1 MELFE
6 DIFDDLDYGIS
17 DTDLTATEMEALE
30 GIVGI
35 EGIHD
40 FSAIEGAKTET
51 EARAIRTIPA
61 FLHMVILHGYNTGV
75 MTQAAVSV
83 AALNGATVSKLGVA
97 TTRFMA
103 SLGVLPI
110 TLANGVIVSLICLA
124 ITSPAIIDS
133 TVRRLEKKVEKLKA
147 KGDNKKIE
155 KLEDKI
161 KVLKYLSDNFRG
173 FSHEQ
178 DLISQLNKPGIC
190 ASAVNTI
197 NTWLRSVGE
206 VEIKKLDRKIAK
218 AEEKGKD
225 KRVMKFEAKKKYQQ
239 SLALDSV
246 LHMCDED
253 FDPATE
259 SVVEYY
265 FEDEAAMAM
274 AKAMESIAYEND
286 YNSYCFDPLEDLF

>member
-6 DIFDDLDYGIS
+6 DIFDDIDYGID
-17 DTDLTATEMEALE
+17 DTDLTATEMSAMESIL
-30 GIVGI
+30 GI
-35 EGIHD
+35 EGIYD
-40 FSAIEGAKTET
+40 FSATEAARSEK

-75 MTQAAVSV
+75 MTQLGVSL

-124 ITSPAIIDS
+124 ITSPAVIDN
-133 TVRRLEKKVEKLKA
+133 TVRRLEKKIEKSKA
-147 KGDNKKIE
+147 KGKDKKVG

-161 KVLKYLSDNFRG
+161 KILKYLSDNFRG
-173 FSHEQ
+173 FSHEN
-178 DLISQLNKPGIC
+178 DLVSQLNKPGIC
-190 ASAVNTI
+190 AAAVNTI

-206 VEIKKLDRKIAK
+206 AEIKKLDRKIAK

-225 KRVMKFEAKKKYQQ
+225 KKVMKLEAKKKYQQ
-239 SLALDSV
+239 SLALDSII
-246 LHMCDED
+246 HMCDED
-253 FDPATE
+253 FDPAME
-259 SVVEYY
+259 SIVEYY
-265 FEDEAAMAM
+265 FEDEVSVAMKSAHEEIY
-274 AKAMESIAYEND
+274 ESD
-286 YNSYCFDPLEDLF
+286 DFDPLEDLF

>member
-6 DIFDDLDYGIS
+6 DIFDDIDYGIE
-17 DTDLTATEMEALE
+17 DTDITATEMSAME
-30 GIVGI
+30 GILGI
-35 EGIHD
+35 EGIYD
-40 FSAIEGAKTET
+40 FSATEAARSEK

-75 MTQAAVSV
+75 MTQLGVSL

-124 ITSPAIIDS
+124 ITSPAIIDN
-133 TVRRLEKKVEKLKA
+133 TVRRLEKKIEKSKA
-147 KGDNKKIE
+147 KGNDKKVE

-173 FSHEQ
+173 FSHEK
-178 DLISQLNKPGIC
+178 DLVSQLNKPGIC

-206 VEIKKLDRKIAK
+206 AEIKKLDRKITK

-225 KRVMKFEAKKKYQQ
+225 KKVMKLEAKKKYQQ
-239 SLALDSV
+239 SLALDSII
-246 LHMCDED
+246 HMCDED
-253 FDPATE
+253 FDPAIE
-259 SVVEYY
+259 SIVEYY
-265 FEDEAAMAM
+265 FEDEDSV
-274 AKAMESIAYEND
+274 AMESAHEEIYESD
-286 YNSYCFDPLEDLF
+286 DFDPFEDLF